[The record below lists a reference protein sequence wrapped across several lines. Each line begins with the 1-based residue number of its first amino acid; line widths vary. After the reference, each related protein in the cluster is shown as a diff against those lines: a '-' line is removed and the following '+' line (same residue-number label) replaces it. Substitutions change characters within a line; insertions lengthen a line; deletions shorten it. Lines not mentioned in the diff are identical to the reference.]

1 MNFYGE
7 GDEYPGISA
16 GDVQVVVRIQ
26 KHKTYERKGADIFMA
41 MELTLLEALTGFTV
55 ELTYLDGKKF
65 AIQNDETDII
75 SDKTVRKV

>member
-1 MNFYGE
+1 
-7 GDEYPGISA
+7 
-16 GDVQVVVRIQ
+16 
-26 KHKTYERKGADIFMA
+26 MA

-65 AIQNDETDII
+65 AIHNDETDII